1 MRGCFVRHD
10 PYGVGMEIEIGRGK
24 KARRAYGFDDVAIVP
39 SRRTR
44 DPDDVDISWTLGP
57 YRFELPLLASALD
70 GVVSPQTAGTIGK
83 LGGLAVLNLEGIFC
97 RYDDVDEQLERIA
110 GLSREEAT
118 REMQEIYR
126 EPVKPELIAQRIREI
141 KEQGVVVAASLTPQ
155 RVRTHYET
163 ALDAGLDILVIQ
175 GTVVSAEHVSTVS
188 EPLNL
193 KEFIGQVPVPVV
205 VGGCA
210 SYHTGLHLMRTGAA
224 GVLVGVGPGAIC
236 TTRGVLGI
244 GVPQATAIADVAAA
258 RSQHMLETG
267 DYVRVIADGGM
278 KNGGDVSKAI
288 ACGADAVMLGSAL
301 AKAYEAPGRGYNWG
315 MATFHPTLPRG
326 TRVKTNQTGSL
337 EEIINGPATEN
348 DGMFNLMG
356 ALRTSMATCGYRD
369 IAEFNRAEL
378 MIAPSLQTEGKSL
391 QRDQQVGMG
400 STGRAVA
407 LVNE

>member
-1 MRGCFVRHD
+1 
-10 PYGVGMEIEIGRGK
+10 MEIEIGRGK
-24 KARRAYGFDDVAIVP
+24 KARRAYGFDDIAIVP

-57 YRFELPLLASALD
+57 YRFDLPLLAAALD
-70 GVVSPQTAGTIGK
+70 GVVSPDTAGLIGK
-83 LGGLAVLNLEGIFC
+83 LGGLAVLNLEGIWC
-97 RYDDVDEQLERIA
+97 RYENADEIMERVATFSPDI
-110 GLSREEAT
+110 AT
-118 REMQEIYR
+118 RELQDIYR

-141 KEQGVVVAASLTPQ
+141 KDHGVVVAASLTPQ
-155 RVRTHYET
+155 KVRTYYET

-175 GTVVSAEHVSTVS
+175 GTVVSAEHVSRDES
-188 EPLNL
+188 RPPLNL
-193 KEFIGQVPVPVV
+193 KEFIREQPIPIL

-224 GVLVGVGPGAIC
+224 GVLVGVGPGQIC

-267 DYVRVIADGGM
+267 DYVKVIADGGM
-278 KNGGDVSKAI
+278 KNGGDVAKAI

-301 AKAYEAPGRGYNWG
+301 ARAYEAPGRGYNWG

-326 TRVKTNQTGSL
+326 TRVATKQNGTL
-337 EEIINGPATEN
+337 EEIITGPAREN
-348 DGMFNLMG
+348 DGTFNLMG
-356 ALRTSMATCGYRD
+356 GLQTSMATCGYRD

-378 MIAPSLQTEGKSL
+378 MVAPALQTEGKSL
-391 QRDQQVGMG
+391 QREQGVGMG
-400 STGRAVA
+400 ARGATATVGASD
-407 LVNE
+407 